1 MIKFDYPC
9 KTCEKAGKLHERCNE
24 YEKAK
29 EEHAVKRELARSNYL
44 RVTGSEAI
52 NPRKHGVVTKFRVG
66 GD

>member
-29 EEHAVKRELARSNYL
+29 QEHTIKKELARSNYL
-44 RVTGSEAI
+44 RVTGSTPI
-52 NPRKHGVVTKFRVG
+52 TSRKHGVVTNFRVG
-66 GD
+66 SD